1 MFKRMYERSLVSSF
15 TFLII
20 TFRQK
25 MSFNL
30 EFRNWNEI
38 HSTYCLTLPFYL
50 LILYVAATK
59 CCNQSSIYVYVC
71 CVCCVGVRTYLLI
84 DYHRCLSGLTIT
96 ACPLAPDSKAY
107 EYVEIFSAGWNE
119 RPNFA
124 IANRSKAI
132 SVEFLRPENGDFSF
146 NWMELIPGPTL
157 SIAGKLFS

>member
-1 MFKRMYERSLVSSF
+1 MYIF
-15 TFLII
+15 
-20 TFRQK
+20 
-25 MSFNL
+25 
-30 EFRNWNEI
+30 
-38 HSTYCLTLPFYL
+38 
-50 LILYVAATK
+50 
-59 CCNQSSIYVYVC
+59 CNFDFV
-71 CVCCVGVRTYLLI
+71 
-84 DYHRCLSGLTIT
+84 GLTIT

-157 SIAGKLFS
+157 SIAGKLPFIICNILTYKFVNNE

>member
-1 MFKRMYERSLVSSF
+1 
-15 TFLII
+15 
-20 TFRQK
+20 
-25 MSFNL
+25 MSFISIKHKIPTLSYNKNVLLESNL
-30 EFRNWNEI
+30 
-38 HSTYCLTLPFYL
+38 YGYL
-50 LILYVAATK
+50 WIL
-59 CCNQSSIYVYVC
+59 
-71 CVCCVGVRTYLLI
+71 
-84 DYHRCLSGLTIT
+84 LSLSLGLTIT

-157 SIAGKLFS
+157 SIAGKFAITASIYTQMYTSKMLRVCLYLCIMGI